1 MKKGTEIGNKEVLCS
16 ELSGGRDEFSGS
28 AAERAEV
35 QPDREA
41 AVFGMDSVTL
51 PAVERKR
58 NIKKDAKLLPVI
70 DSGQL

>member
-1 MKKGTEIGNKEVLCS
+1 MLGV
-16 ELSGGRDEFSGS
+16 SGGQDEFSGS

-35 QPDREA
+35 QRDREA